1 MNAIVALRR
10 WSALALLAV
19 AAPTPAIADGLIIV
33 HEPVLIP
40 APPVWPGPRPPRP
53 IPPPR
58 PVPPPRVHTFA
69 PLEVVYHHVDVTVRD
84 QVATTAV
91 DQQFHN
97 PNDQQLEGTYIFPV
111 PKGAQIDRFSME
123 VNGRQVAAE
132 LLAADKARQLYED
145 IVRKHRDPALLEYVG
160 RDLFKVRIFP
170 IEPRSKKQVKLTY
183 TQLLRADAG
192 LVGYRY
198 PLNTEKF
205 SAKPIPSVRVKLD
218 LETTRPLK
226 SVYSPS
232 HRVELTRHGD
242 RRATVAFEA
251 SDVKPDTDFQLF
263 FAAEPGHLGLNLLTW
278 PATGEDGYFLLL
290 ASPGFEADTRRVLPK
305 DVVLVLDTSGSMAG
319 PKLEQAKNALRFC
332 VENLNDQDRFD
343 VVRFST
349 EPEALF
355 SRVVEASRTNRDR
368 ALEFIRE
375 LKPIG
380 GTAIH
385 EALQR
390 ALGLL
395 PPDAERPRTVIFLT
409 DGLPTV
415 GETDLDRIVAD
426 TARAA
431 RTGEDQTRVF
441 CFGIGHD
448 VNTHLLD
455 RLTES
460 THATSEYVLPEEDL
474 EVKVSRF
481 FSKVKDPV
489 LAGVKLEFP
498 AALRVNR
505 LHPSPL
511 PDLFQGEQLVLVGRY
526 AGTSQGQLVLEGK
539 VGGAGRRFEFPVA
552 FTHERTDHEFIPRLW
567 ATRRIGYLLDEIRL
581 RGENAELRDEVVALA
596 RQHGIVTPYTAFLIL
611 EDEERRGVPLAQQSV
626 PHLRTEAGRF
636 EVARRAFTRAP
647 AQSTGAGAVAAA
659 RYGLAQ
665 SSADQV
671 DVALSAAGVEAERL
685 LATAPSPAVAPPAS
699 VPARAGG
706 AVAVPTAP
714 RSRIALPP
722 TAQPQPVQTAEVH
735 PAAEG
740 GLTVPSRFVGG
751 RTFFQNGDQWLDAR
765 VQQSPQARQVR
776 IQFNSAEYFDL
787 VLKNPEVRPWLA
799 LGQNVQF
806 VLGDAV
812 YTVYE

>member
-1 MNAIVALRR
+1 MVATSIPVL
-10 WSALALLAV
+10 
-19 AAPTPAIADGLIIV
+19 ADGFIIV
-33 HEPVLIP
+33 HEPVIIP
-40 APPVWPGPRPPRP
+40 TPPVWPGPRPPRP
-53 IPPPR
+53 IPPR

-91 DQQFHN
+91 DQEFHN
-97 PNDQQLEGTYIFPV
+97 PNDQQLEGTYLFPM

-183 TQLLRADAG
+183 TQLLRADGG
-192 LVGYRY
+192 LVSYRY

-232 HRVELTRHGD
+232 HQVDLSRHGD
-242 RRATVAFEA
+242 RRATVGFEA
-251 SDVKPDTDFQLF
+251 REVKPDTDFQLF
-263 FAAEPGHLGLNLLTW
+263 FAAEPGNLGLNLMTW
-278 PATGEDGYFLLL
+278 PAPGEDGYFLLL
-290 ASPGFEADTRRVLPK
+290 ASPGFEADAKHILPK

-319 PKLEQAKNALRFC
+319 RKLEQARNALRFC
-332 VENLNDQDRFD
+332 VENLNDHDRFD

-355 SRVVEASRTNRDR
+355 RGVVDASRAHRDR
-368 ALEFIRE
+368 ALEFIRD

-390 ALGLL
+390 ALALL
-395 PPDAERPRTVIFLT
+395 PAGVERPRTVIFLT

-431 RTGEDQTRVF
+431 RTGEGQTRVF

-498 AALRVNR
+498 PTVRVNR
-505 LHPSPL
+505 LHPAPL

-526 AGTSQGQLVLEGK
+526 AGAGQGQLVLEGT
-539 VGGAGRRFEFPVA
+539 VGGAGRRFEFPA
-552 FTHERTDHEFIPRLW
+552 QFTHDRTEHEFIPRLW

-626 PHLRTEAGRF
+626 PHLRADQARYR
-636 EVARRAFTRAP
+636 VARQAFTSAP

-665 SSADQV
+665 KSADQV

-685 LATAPSPAVAPPAS
+685 LASAPAPTVAPPAS
-699 VPARAGG
+699 LPAGTAGPLI
-706 AVAVPTAP
+706 VPTAP
-714 RSRIALPP
+714 RPRLASPRTAPQQPVLVTRVEP
-722 TAQPQPVQTAEVH
+722 TADAGSS
-735 PAAEG
+735 A
-740 GLTVPSRFVGG
+740 PSRFVGG

-765 VQQSPQARQVR
+765 VQQAPQARQVR

-787 VLKNPEVRPWLA
+787 VGKHPEVRPWLA

-812 YTVYE
+812 YAIYE